1 MESNSIFFLPKIPPN
16 RQFAHYYLLMMLI
29 IVSCYKGGVNMIKIN
44 TENWVYDNEG
54 ILLEAVTIE
63 SENNGTMFISIGL
76 DESNNNV
83 CIVSTNVNF
92 EGELDV
98 PNFLE
103 TVENESFV
111 ESFASLELARQFYNE
126 IKQPLKL
133 AKFIKDRKK

>member
-1 MESNSIFFLPKIPPN
+1 
-16 RQFAHYYLLMMLI
+16 
-29 IVSCYKGGVNMIKIN
+29 MIKIN
-44 TENWVYDNEG
+44 TENWAFDNED

-92 EGELDV
+92 EGELNV

-133 AKFIKDRKK
+133 AKFIKDRKH